1 MTAAD
6 RQRGARELEK
16 QQGVEPR
23 DRSLERLRDPNAG
36 LTRPGAELFVR
47 VERRAGKLGPAASV
61 VAHRDRRELPKRTN
75 GFSNTVKSTPG
86 PSTIPLRSNATVTN
100 PPLPS
105 ETTPRAGL
113 PGARRGQAWEKL
125 PDSRSGRHRSRS
137 RRPRSRSGRPEIAY
151 SMPEAWIAS
160 ITSPEQG
167 AQQECRSSRLR
178 PSGNFKAS
186 RWNVIVN
193 EAGAAG
199 AQPFITSPQPMRP
212 PALPVG
218 WVVRSSGLAVA
229 ATLTNETAAESFS
242 QTARYFSK
250 RTASSVPSPNAR

>member
-1 MTAAD
+1 
-6 RQRGARELEK
+6 
-16 QQGVEPR
+16 
-23 DRSLERLRDPNAG
+23 
-36 LTRPGAELFVR
+36 
-47 VERRAGKLGPAASV
+47 
-61 VAHRDRRELPKRTN
+61 
-75 GFSNTVKSTPG
+75 
-86 PSTIPLRSNATVTN
+86 
-100 PPLPS
+100 
-105 ETTPRAGL
+105 
-113 PGARRGQAWEKL
+113 
-125 PDSRSGRHRSRS
+125 
-137 RRPRSRSGRPEIAY
+137 
-151 SMPEAWIAS
+151 MPEAWIAS

-167 AQQECRSSRLR
+167 AQQECRSSRFR